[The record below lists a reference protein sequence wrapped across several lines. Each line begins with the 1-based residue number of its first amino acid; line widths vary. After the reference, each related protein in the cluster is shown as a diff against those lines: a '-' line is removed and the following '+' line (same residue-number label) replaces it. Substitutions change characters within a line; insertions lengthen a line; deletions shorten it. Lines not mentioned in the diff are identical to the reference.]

1 MDLEVKQMSIYHIY
15 DYKETN
21 GRLRK
26 FALLA
31 RGVVALCLLG
41 MLSLPAKAQTFFNL
55 TADEVKVDS
64 TLPRFSHSIPLGD
77 GFRNSTYTV
86 ELLYPEFIDMGIADI
101 ARYMEISGQPLGEL
115 PEVEQ
120 HIVLDRKRGALE
132 ITFCPLVK
140 RNGRYQILVSF
151 MLDVKATPLK
161 RSIRRATARN
171 VSSPK
176 DRYADH
182 SVLANGRWA
191 KIRVPS
197 TGVYQ
202 LTSDLIRRAGFTNLD
217 KVKIYGYGGNLQN
230 ESLEEAD
237 LVKYDDL
244 KEVPSCIVN
253 GRRLFHANGPVSWQ
267 SKTTSFRTRN
277 PYSDYGYYFI
287 TQSDD
292 TEPAIVDSATFV
304 GAFYPSNS
312 DYHVLHE
319 VDDYA
324 WYNGGRNLF
333 QNDPINVGESKTYTL
348 ETPVSQA
355 NGKIYVSVSAGVK
368 RSEVEVEFNGVS
380 KDNIVITM
388 GEYDKGNVVGKTYQV
403 NNIQASNQIKVTTL
417 SGGPVRLD
425 YISLT
430 QTTPHPA
437 PNLRTGSFAVP
448 EYVHNITNQD
458 LHADGPCDMLIIIP
472 TSQKLRQQAER
483 LAAFHQQ
490 HDGLRVRVLP
500 ADELFNEFASG
511 TPDANAY
518 RRYLKML
525 YDRADNDADIP
536 KYLLLFG
543 DCTWDNR
550 MNTNDWKKASPDDY
564 LLCFESENSFS
575 ETKCYIDDGFF
586 CLLDDGE
593 GTDPR
598 ATDKL
603 DMSVGRFPVTTEAEA
618 KVMVDKVIAYVTN
631 DNAGAWQNTL
641 VFMGDDGNNN
651 LHMNDVN
658 DAANQISSLHPG
670 FLIKKVMW
678 DAYKRETSSTG
689 NTYPEVTRLVKQYQN
704 NGTLIMDYAGHGRA
718 EQISHEAVLKL
729 SDFQQF
735 NHPNLPLWITA
746 SCDIMPFDGLEET
759 IGETAVLNSKGGAI
773 AFFGTTRTVY
783 ASGNKLI
790 NMAFLR
796 HVLTI
801 ENGKPITIG
810 EAQRRAKNE
819 MITAEGGDKTENK
832 LQYSLLGDPAVAL
845 HLPTIDIE
853 IDSINGI
860 DATSA
865 STQMAVLKAGSI
877 ATIKGHIKNAP
888 TFNGVVTAT
897 VRDNE
902 ERIVCRH
909 NDVRE
914 ADTAFVYRDRTKI
927 LFSGSDS
934 VVAGKFEFK
943 FAVPKDINYSNA
955 TGLINIYAVNNEHTL
970 NAHGQNSRFLVGGS
984 DIAGNDSIGPSIYCY
999 LNSPTFSNGGNVN
1012 STPYF
1017 VAQIKDEDGINAT
1030 GNGIGHDLELIID
1043 GDMTKTY
1050 ILNDNF
1056 QYDFGSYTSGN
1067 TYYNIPELS
1076 EGPHTLLF
1084 RAWDVLNNSSTT
1096 QLSFNVVKGLTPSL
1110 FSVSCTNNPATT
1122 ETTFIITHDRTGS
1135 EMNVE
1140 VEIFDVSGRLLWR
1153 HTESGLSM
1161 SGAYTV
1167 DWDLTV
1173 DGGQRLQTGVYLY
1186 RVRVSSD
1193 GSSKASKAKKLIILG
1208 NN

>member
-1 MDLEVKQMSIYHIY
+1 MSNSLLHKCK
-15 DYKETN
+15 D
-21 GRLRK
+21 GGSSLLRA
-26 FALLA
+26 FAMRA
-31 RGVVALCLLG
+31 KAVVALCLMMMCTEATL
-41 MLSLPAKAQTFFNL
+41 AQRFFNL
-55 TADEVKVDS
+55 TANEVKVDS
-64 TLPRFSHSIPLGD
+64 TLPRFSHSVALAD
-77 GFRNSTYTV
+77 GFRDSTYSV
-86 ELLYPEFIDMGIADI
+86 ELLYPEFIDMSTTDI
-101 ARYMEISGQPLGEL
+101 ARYMDISGEPLGEL
-115 PEVEQ
+115 PTVEQ
-120 HIVLDRKRGALE
+120 SIVLDRKRGSLE
-132 ITFCPLVK
+132 ISFCPLVK
-140 RNGRYQILVSF
+140 RGGRYQILVSF
-151 MLDVKATPLK
+151 MLQVKASPLK
-161 RSIRRATARN
+161 RAQRRTMARALA
-171 VSSPK
+171 SAK
-176 DRYADH
+176 ERYAAH

-202 LTSDLIRRAGFTNLD
+202 LTSDLIRRAGFTDLS
-217 KVKIYGYGGNLQN
+217 KVKVYGYGGNLQN
-230 ESLEEAD
+230 ESLTEDD
-237 LVKYDDL
+237 LVSLDDL
-244 KEVPSCIVN
+244 KEVPTCNVG
-253 GRRLFHANGPVSWQ
+253 GRRLFHAQGPVSWR
-267 SKTTSFRTRN
+267 SKSTSFRTRN
-277 PYSDYGYYFI
+277 PYSNYGYYFI
-287 TQSDD
+287 TQADD
-292 TEPAIVDSATFV
+292 SEPAVVDSATFV
-304 GAFYPSNS
+304 GSFYPSNA

-319 VDDYA
+319 VDDFA
-324 WYNGGRNLF
+324 WYQGGRNLF
-333 QNDPINVGESKTYTL
+333 QNDPISVGNSKTYTL
-348 ETPVSQA
+348 DTPVDQA
-355 NGKIYVSVSAGVK
+355 NGKIYVAVSAGVK
-368 RSEVEVEFNGVS
+368 RSEVQVEINGVN
-380 KDNIVITM
+380 KDKIVITL
-388 GEYDKGNVVGKTYQV
+388 GDYDKGNVVGKTFQV
-403 NNIQASNQIKVTTL
+403 DNIQTSNQIKLTTL

-425 YISLT
+425 YISIT
-430 QTTPHPA
+430 QSTPHPA
-437 PNLRTGSFAVP
+437 PNLQSGAIAVP
-448 EYVHNITNQD
+448 EYVYNITNQD
-458 LHADGPCDMLIIIP
+458 LHADGPIDMLIIIP
-472 TSQKLRQQAER
+472 TSQKLRKQAER
-483 LAAFHQQ
+483 LAAFHEQ

-500 ADELFNEFASG
+500 ADELFNEFSSG

-518 RRYLKML
+518 RRYLKMQ
-525 YDRADNDADIP
+525 YDRAESEADMP

-550 MNTNDWKKASPDDY
+550 MNTADWKKSSPDDY

-593 GTDPR
+593 GTDPM

-603 DMSVGRFPVTTEAEA
+603 DMAVGRFPVTTEAEA
-618 KVMVDKVIAYVTN
+618 KVMVDKVIAYATN
-631 DNAGAWQNTL
+631 NNAGAWQNTL
-641 VFMGDDGNNN
+641 VFMGDDGNKN

-658 DAANQISSLHPG
+658 DAANEISSMHPG
-670 FLIKKVMW
+670 YLIKKVMW

-689 NTYPEVTRLVKQYQN
+689 NSYPDVTRLIKQYQN
-704 NGTLIMDYAGHGRA
+704 NGALIMDYAGHGRA
-718 EQISHEAVLKL
+718 DQISHEAVLKL
-729 SDFQQF
+729 ADFKQF
-735 NHPNLPLWITA
+735 NHTNLPLWITA
-746 SCDIMPFDGLEET
+746 SCDIMPFDGTEET

-801 ENGKPITIG
+801 ENGRPITIG

-819 MITAEGGDKTENK
+819 MITSRNGDKSENK
-832 LQYSLLGDPAVAL
+832 LQYSLLGDPALSL
-845 HLPTIDIE
+845 HLPTVEIVIDAV
-853 IDSINGI
+853 NGI
-860 DATSA
+860 DASA
-865 STQMAVLKAGSI
+865 SSQQTAVLKAGSI
-877 ATIKGHIKNAP
+877 ATIKGHIKDMP
-888 TFNGVVTAT
+888 DFNGVVTAT

-902 ERIVCRH
+902 ERIVCRL
-909 NDVRE
+909 NDIHE
-914 ADTAFVYRDRTKI
+914 TDSAFVFGDRTKI

-934 VVAGKFEFK
+934 VVAGQFEFK

-955 TGLINIYAVNNEHTL
+955 AGLVNVYAVNNEHTL

-999 LNSPTFSNGGNVN
+999 LNSPSFSNGGTVN
-1012 STPYF
+1012 TTPYF

-1050 ILNDNF
+1050 VLNDNF

-1067 TYYNIPELS
+1067 TYYNIPELD

-1096 QLSFNVVKGLTPSL
+1096 RLSFNVVKGLLPSL

-1122 ETTFIITHDRTGS
+1122 ETTFIINHDRTGS
-1135 EMNVE
+1135 EMDVD
-1140 VEIFDVSGRLLWR
+1140 VEIFDVGGRLLWR
-1153 HTESGLSM
+1153 HSESGLSM

-1173 DGGQRLQTGVYLY
+1173 DGGRRLQTGVYLY